1 VKAELAAV
9 LAITKRRFCSSK
21 NDTTGHGWD
30 KAGLSSRT
38 RQLFTP
44 ARFFVSNG
52 TLKFQKAI
60 APQVQMQFALNFV
73 RSTPESGH
81 DLRCHPSG
89 LDVDQKPP
97 CLCGASSAGHIVAE
111 GSSAVEG
118 TERRQANATIS
129 RCPLYP
135 RKRTFVHSSGMSA
148 KCQ

>member
-1 VKAELAAV
+1 M

-21 NDTTGHGWD
+21 NDTTGHGWG

-38 RQLFTP
+38 RQLFTPLFTP

-73 RSTPESGH
+73 RSTPENRH
-81 DLRCHPSG
+81 DLAAARAGSTSI
-89 LDVDQKPP
+89 KTP

-118 TERRQANATIS
+118 T
-129 RCPLYP
+129 
-135 RKRTFVHSSGMSA
+135 
-148 KCQ
+148 

>member
-1 VKAELAAV
+1 M

-81 DLRCHPSG
+81 DLRCHPSW
-89 LDVDQKPP
+89 LDV
-97 CLCGASSAGHIVAE
+97 
-111 GSSAVEG
+111 
-118 TERRQANATIS
+118 
-129 RCPLYP
+129 
-135 RKRTFVHSSGMSA
+135 
-148 KCQ
+148 